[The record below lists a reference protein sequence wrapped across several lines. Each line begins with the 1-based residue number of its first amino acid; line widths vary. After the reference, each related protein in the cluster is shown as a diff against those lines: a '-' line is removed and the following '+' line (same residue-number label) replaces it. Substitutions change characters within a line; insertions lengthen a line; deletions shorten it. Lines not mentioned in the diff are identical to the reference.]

1 MGRFI
6 RFTGLLTLCL
16 LTTKPVLADDL
27 LSILELAMRN
37 DPQLRQAEAQL
48 NSAQQQVTLARS
60 SLLPRA
66 NASFSESREA
76 SGPAGE
82 ISLTPEDASRRYG
95 VNIQQSLINLAAW
108 YDYQGAQAADQAR
121 LLDFQ
126 AQEQELIQRVATAYF
141 EVLLAIDILETRR
154 QEEEAAERQFEQASQ
169 REEVGLVAI
178 TEVYDAQAAYDLA
191 RNNTI
196 LAENALDSAYE
207 ALEAITG
214 QPHPDLEELSQD
226 FPIVPLDG
234 DMSAWT
240 EQALDNN
247 LSLLAAEFGVEAQQ
261 QVARARR
268 SEHLPTVSLQ
278 GGYNRSETDT
288 QFGADGSVR
297 RGGAFEGTSVAV
309 NVSIPLYSG
318 HAVTARREA
327 AEYDLVAQQEQRN
340 LIRRQTR
347 QDVRNAYRRVN
358 TDAMVVEQREQA
370 IRSARSALEA
380 TEAGYE
386 VGTRNIVDV
395 VQARQQLFRALRD
408 YAEARYNYVLDTL
421 TLQQVTGML
430 TPQDIIEINAWLV
443 EDAASAAEAIDDAD
457 DTDPTP

>member
-6 RFTGLLTLCL
+6 RITGLLSLCL

-48 NSAQQQVTLARS
+48 NSAQQQVIQARS
-60 SLLPRA
+60 TLLPRA

-76 SGPAGE
+76 SGPAGVV
-82 ISLTPEDASRRYG
+82 SLTPEDASRRYG

-108 YDYQGAQAADQAR
+108 YDYQGAKASDQAQV
-121 LLDFQ
+121 LNFQ
-126 AQEQELIQRVATAYF
+126 AQEQELILRVATAYF
-141 EVLLAIDILETRR
+141 EVLRAIDFLETRR

-178 TEVYDAQAAYDLA
+178 TEVYEAQAAYDLA

-196 LAENALDSAYE
+196 LAEDARDSAYE

-214 QPHPDLEELSQD
+214 QPHPNVEILSED
-226 FPIVPLDG
+226 FPIEPVEGAMTD
-234 DMSAWT
+234 WT
-240 EQALDNN
+240 DEALNNN
-247 LSLLAAEFGVEAQQ
+247 LSLLAAESGVEARQ

-268 SEHLPTVSLQ
+268 SDHLPTVSLQ
-278 GGYNRSETDT
+278 GGYNRSESDSTV
-288 QFGADGSVR
+288 GSDGGVR
-297 RGGAFEGTSVAV
+297 SGGAFEGTSVSV

-318 HAVTARREA
+318 HAVTSRRQA
-327 AEYDLVAQQEQRN
+327 AEYDVVAQQEQLN

-347 QDVRNAYRRVN
+347 QEIRNAYRRVN
-358 TDAMVVEQREQA
+358 TDAMVVDQRQQA

-380 TEAGYE
+380 IEAGYE

-408 YAEARYNYVLDTL
+408 HAEARYNYVLDTL
-421 TLQQVTGML
+421 TLQQITGML
-430 TPQDIIEINAWLV
+430 TPQDIIDINAWL
-443 EDAASAAEAIDDAD
+443 EEEAASAANGDGA
-457 DTDPTP
+457 TP